1 MIEELKT
8 IIINNATTIAILMV
22 ILKLFIEIDK
32 SDKIKF
38 SPIKSIKHFFVGDLK
53 EQIDNNR
60 ASEIKYELAS
70 YLKLAEEGKNLS
82 ENDIAF
88 VRDIY
93 DEYHNK
99 LNRNHLGTI
108 MYEKIEKHYSEQI
121 DKKENI

>member
-1 MIEELKT
+1 MIEEIKT
-8 IIINNATTIAILMV
+8 IIINNATTIAILIV

-38 SPIKSIKHFFVGDLK
+38 SPIKAIKHFFIGDLK
-53 EQIDNNR
+53 QQIDNNR

-70 YLKLAEEGKNLS
+70 YLKLAEENKKLT

-93 DEYHNK
+93 DEYHTQLK
-99 LNRNHLGTI
+99 RNHLGTI
-108 MYEKIEKHYSEQI
+108 MYEKIEKYYSEQV
-121 DKKENI
+121 DKE

>member
-8 IIINNATTIAILMV
+8 IIINNATTIAILIV

-32 SDKIKF
+32 SDKIKL
-38 SPIKSIKHFFVGDLK
+38 SPIKSIKNFFVGDLK

-60 ASEIKYELAS
+60 ASEIKYELAN
-70 YLKLAEEGKNLS
+70 YLKLAEEGKKLS

-99 LNRNHLGTI
+99 LKRNHLGTI